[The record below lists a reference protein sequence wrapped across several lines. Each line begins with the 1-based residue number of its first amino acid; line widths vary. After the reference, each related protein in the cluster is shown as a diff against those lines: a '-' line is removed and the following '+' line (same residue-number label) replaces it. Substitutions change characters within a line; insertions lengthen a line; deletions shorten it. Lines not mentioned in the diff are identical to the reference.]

1 MPAVSALP
9 DAPDR
14 SSPTLDLVAY
24 ARDSRFEKLPEPV
37 VDGAKRVILDILG
50 CMILGT
56 TLPPGEVMWRY
67 VDSAAGAGPSTIAG
81 RGTGVTAAYAA
92 LANGTAAHADEL
104 DCSIRT
110 GGHPSALSVAAALAA
125 GEAAGASGRELI
137 NAVVL
142 SLDIGTRIFMA
153 MGRRKTWLATHH
165 LHSSVCFALGAALAA
180 GRVLDL
186 GPDELQYA
194 MAIAG
199 MSIQSPMALFDDATH
214 MAKAFVHGQAAYAG
228 VSGALLAQAGFQ
240 STPGILETRNGLID
254 VWRTDDTDLSKLTE
268 GLGAR
273 FAVLDTGFKYYSAG
287 YPIHAPLHAV
297 LRLMREHRLTAAD
310 ITAVRVGLAPETA
323 VTVDSSPTPSIS
335 VRHMLSVGAVLGQ
348 LSYREAHDPALL
360 ERPDVERFR
369 SVIKIIPDPGLV
381 VEGIERRASW
391 VEIETGTGTFR
402 LDNQLPPGHWETG
415 GMPWPDAEAKF
426 RELAALRL
434 PDAAVGEVLTT
445 VRSLESLESVARL
458 GALLR
463 TAD

>member
-1 MPAVSALP
+1 MSAMP
-9 DAPDR
+9 
-14 SSPTLDLVAY
+14 SPTLDLVAY
-24 ARDSRFEKLPEPV
+24 SRDSRFGKLPGPV
-37 VDGAKRVILDILG
+37 VDAAKRVILDIFG

-56 TLPPGEVMWRY
+56 TLPPGEVMGRY
-67 VDSAAGAGPSTIAG
+67 VASSAGAGPGTIVG
-81 RGTGVTAAYAA
+81 RGPAVAAAHAA

-110 GGHPSALSVAAALAA
+110 GGHPAAPSVAAALAVC
-125 GEAAGASGRELI
+125 EAAGAGGRDLI

-142 SLDIGTRIFMA
+142 SLDVGTRIFVA

-186 GPDELQYA
+186 GPDQLQYA

-228 VSGALLAQAGFQ
+228 VSGALLAQGGFQ
-240 STPGILETRNGLID
+240 STPGILETRHGLID
-254 VWRTDDTDLSKLTE
+254 VWRTEDTDLAKLTD
-268 GLGAR
+268 GLGER
-273 FAVLDTGFKYYSAG
+273 FAVLDAGFKYYSAG

-297 LRLMREHRLTAAD
+297 LGLMREHQLTAGD
-310 ITAVRVGLAPETA
+310 IAAVRVGLAPETA

-335 VRHMLSVGAVLGQ
+335 VRDMLSVGAVCGG
-348 LSYREAHDPALL
+348 LSYRESHDPSLL
-360 ERPDVERFR
+360 ERPEVQRFR
-369 SVIKIIPDPGLV
+369 SGIEIVPDPGLV
-381 VEGIERRASW
+381 VDGIERRASW
-391 VEIETGTGTFR
+391 VEVETGSETLR

-434 PDAAVGEVLTT
+434 PDAAVSEIVAL
-445 VRSLESLESVARL
+445 VRDLDSLESVASL
-458 GALLR
+458 GSLLR
-463 TAD
+463 PAS

>member
-1 MPAVSALP
+1 MSATP
-9 DAPDR
+9 
-14 SSPTLDLVAY
+14 SPTLDLVAY

-67 VDSAAGAGPSTIAG
+67 VDSSAGVGPSTIVG
-81 RGTGVTAAYAA
+81 RGTAVAAAHAA

-110 GGHPSALSVAAALAA
+110 GGHPSAISVAAALAA
-125 GEAAGASGRELI
+125 SEAAGASGRELI

-142 SLDIGTRIFMA
+142 SLDIGTRIFVA

-186 GPDELQYA
+186 GPDEMQYA

-199 MSIQSPMALFDDATH
+199 MSIQSPMALFDDAAH

-228 VSGALLAQAGFQ
+228 VSAALLAQSGFL
-240 STPGILETRNGLID
+240 STPGILETRHGLID
-254 VWRTDDTDLSKLTE
+254 VWRTEDTDLGQLTA
-268 GLGAR
+268 GLGER

-297 LRLMREHRLTAAD
+297 LGLMREHQLTAAD
-310 ITAVRVGLAPETA
+310 ITGVRVGLAPETA

-335 VRHMLSVGAVLGQ
+335 VRDMLSVGAVCGG
-348 LSYREAHDPALL
+348 LSYRESHDPSLL
-360 ERPDVERFR
+360 ERPDVQRFR
-369 SVIKIIPDPGLV
+369 SGIEIVPDPGLV

-391 VEIETGTGTFR
+391 VEIKTATGTLR
-402 LDNQLPPGHWETG
+402 LDDQLPPGHWESG

-434 PDAAVGEVLTT
+434 PDATAAEIVAL
-445 VRSLESLESVARL
+445 VRDLDSLESVASL
-458 GALLR
+458 SPLLR
-463 TAD
+463 SAQIRPIPEIA